1 MNHTQN
7 ITRIKA
13 VHYAL
18 EELGNKV
25 VYVGGATVSLY
36 ADRPAGEIR
45 PTDDVDI
52 LVEIMNYSGYAEIEE
67 KLRAKGFVNDME
79 SGVICRYKIQGI
91 VVDVMPTKDN
101 VFGFANLWY
110 PDGYANAININLGND
125 CIVKIFQPDY
135 FIASKLEAFNDR
147 GKNDGRMS
155 SDFEDIVFVLNNRNS
170 IWGELKNAAP
180 SLSEYLK
187 IQFKEWLKNAHLEEW
202 VSAHLDYSEQRRVSI
217 IKGGLLDFVK

>member
-1 MNHTQN
+1 
-7 ITRIKA
+7 
-13 VHYAL
+13 
-18 EELGNKV
+18 
-25 VYVGGATVSLY
+25 
-36 ADRPAGEIR
+36 
-45 PTDDVDI
+45 
-52 LVEIMNYSGYAEIEE
+52 
-67 KLRAKGFVNDME
+67 
-79 SGVICRYKIQGI
+79 

-101 VFGFANLWY
+101 VLGFANLWY
-110 PDGYANAININLGND
+110 PDGYASAIKINLGND
-125 CIVKIFQPDY
+125 CMVKIFQPDY

-187 IQFKEWLKNAHLEEW
+187 IQFQEWLKNDHLEEW